1 VPEVFDE
8 ESTLTLA
15 RAPIGIYIFKP
26 MILEARVQALQRE
39 GVDIGSVGH
48 EGKIEEEIKRQ
59 NEIAKSKKKEAK
71 EEGK

>member
-1 VPEVFDE
+1 V
-8 ESTLTLA
+8 
-15 RAPIGIYIFKP
+15 RIGIYIFKP
-26 MILEARVQALQRE
+26 MIIEARVQALQRE
-39 GVDIGSVGH
+39 GVDIGGVGQ